1 MFMMK
6 LQTGSLMFFSLV
18 FICLSPILVYDS
30 ILLTCSCVYSRN
42 VKSLRLLSRA
52 VHLKEKF

>member
-6 LQTGSLMFFSLV
+6 LQTGSLIFFSLV

-30 ILLTCSCVYSRN
+30 ILLACSCVYSRK
-42 VKSLRLLSRA
+42 VKSLSLLS
-52 VHLKEKF
+52 